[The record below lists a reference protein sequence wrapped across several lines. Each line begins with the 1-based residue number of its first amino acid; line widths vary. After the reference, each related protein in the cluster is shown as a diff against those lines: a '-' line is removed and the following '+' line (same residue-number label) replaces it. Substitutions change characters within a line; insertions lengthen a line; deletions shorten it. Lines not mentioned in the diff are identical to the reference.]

1 MLPTIHHSSSF
12 GGKIQIL
19 SSCFIMFPRSARNQF
34 WFSST
39 PILKGLVICQPSHVL
54 CCLPTDS
61 GPWCTWELAQILLR
75 KFPSESTARSARF
88 LLEMCRQHPL
98 EPLVDLPWLRSDP
111 ILAPIIN
118 VGIPP
123 ALHRLA
129 PVMSFRAQHRR

>member
-39 PILKGLVICQPSHVL
+39 PILKGLVI
-54 CCLPTDS
+54 LPTIS
-61 GPWCTWELAQILLR
+61 RPLLPANRQRPMVYLELAQILLR